1 MEISEENGRRTI
13 KIVVPG
19 EPVPQGRPRFRM
31 MGNHPSAYDPPKSR
45 LYKLKIKEQVSTP
58 KSNKNS
64 LEMILGIFSIA
75 VYVYRQ
81 VPKSWNKKKRQLA
94 LDGTIRPTTRPDT
107 DNYIKGALD
116 ALNGVVYADD
126 SAAVD
131 IIGQKFYSDNPR
143 MEIVIVEK
151 KGDGDDD

>member
-1 MEISEENGRRTI
+1 MHYIR
-13 KIVVPG
+13 KICY
-19 EPVPQGRPRFRM
+19 
-31 MGNHPSAYDPPKSR
+31 NSR
-45 LYKLKIKEQVSTP
+45 EYCELYLYT
-58 KSNKNS
+58 
-64 LEMILGIFSIA
+64 L
-75 VYVYRQ
+75 YVYRQ

-151 KGDGDDD
+151 KGDVDDD